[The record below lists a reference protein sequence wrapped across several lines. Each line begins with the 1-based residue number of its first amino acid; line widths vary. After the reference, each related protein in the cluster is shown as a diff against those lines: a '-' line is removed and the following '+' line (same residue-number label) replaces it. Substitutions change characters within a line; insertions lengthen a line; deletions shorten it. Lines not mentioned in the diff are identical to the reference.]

1 MKWLCLST
9 IPFTELSCIGIFQFI
24 PWEQLGQLDPG
35 VVGRFADVITILD
48 DHTITF
54 EKQSRSR
61 LGVALSKQAIS
72 L

>member
-1 MKWLCLST
+1 
-9 IPFTELSCIGIFQFI
+9 
-24 PWEQLGQLDPG
+24 
-35 VVGRFADVITILD
+35 VITILD